1 MQTRDILA
9 EHCHLDAI
17 VYRNPLT
24 SLSGLIAHCTLPP
37 GIFPPGILPPNVAG
51 SIMQQNTFGRLFPVS
66 TLTLGGGGLGM
77 LWGPTT
83 FDECVATV
91 HAAVA
96 AGINLLDLAPRYG
109 DGKAEQ
115 VVGEAF
121 AGNLP
126 SGVRVTSKCNLG
138 NPPVGEIESIL
149 RRSIEASL
157 QRLRLSRLDL
167 FFLHSNVV
175 PDATFMAGRRDAASR
190 MTPYQVFTAHVRPV
204 FERLVAEGLIGAW
217 GLTGIGHP
225 DTIIRLLNER
235 PAPGAV
241 QCIANL
247 LDSPGGLKFFDGPA
261 KPRTVMAAARANGVG
276 VMGIRAVQAGAL
288 TAAIDRTLPD
298 NHPEVHD
305 YVRAAGFRALC
316 AELGANPAVIAHR
329 YALSLDIDTLVL
341 GVKNRQELADCF
353 AAAEA
358 GPLPADLVA
367 RIDATVDHTR

>member
-1 MQTRDILA
+1 
-9 EHCHLDAI
+9 
-17 VYRNPLT
+17 
-24 SLSGLIAHCTLPP
+24 
-37 GIFPPGILPPNVAG
+37 
-51 SIMQQNTFGRLFPVS
+51 MQQHPFGHLFPVS

-77 LWGPTT
+77 LWGTTT

-96 AGINLLDLAPRYG
+96 AGITLLDLAPRYG

-121 AGNLP
+121 AGKLP
-126 SGVRVTSKCNLG
+126 PGVRVTSKCNLG
-138 NPPVGEIESIL
+138 NPQPSEIEAII

-175 PDATFMAGRRDAASR
+175 PDEAFMAGWGEAASR
-190 MTPYQVFTAHVRPV
+190 MTPYVVFTEHVRTV

-225 DTIIRLLNER
+225 DTIIQLLNER
-235 PAPGAV
+235 PAPAAV

-247 LDSPGGLKFFDGPA
+247 LDSPGGLKFFNGPA
-261 KPRTVMAAARANGVG
+261 RPRAVMAAARANGVG

-288 TAAIDRTLPD
+288 TAAIDRPLPAD
-298 NHPEVHD
+298 HPEMRD
-305 YVRAAGFRALC
+305 YARANGFRHLC
-316 AELGANPAVIAHR
+316 AELGADPAVTAHR

-341 GVKNRQELADCF
+341 GVKNRAELAECV

-358 GPLPADLVA
+358 GPLPTALIA
-367 RIDATVDHTR
+367 RIDAMVHQTAI